1 VKLRSALLGLA
12 LLAAGPSLG
21 AEAPADAV
29 PFAPF
34 ELPLVNGSRFAS
46 LDEFRGKPLVI
57 HYWRSDCPACLAD
70 ASIFNEQAME
80 HPSFGFV
87 GIAVDERTNAL
98 RFLKRNPP
106 THLQLYAPM
115 SQAQVL
121 HRAGNHSA
129 GLPYTVV
136 LDSKHMIC
144 ARKLGKAGIDWLEA
158 AIARCGT

>member
-1 VKLRSALLGLA
+1 MLRAILVGLA
-12 LLAAGPSLG
+12 LLPVGSAMAAEPA
-21 AEAPADAV
+21 AEEV

-80 HPSFGFV
+80 HPALGFV

-115 SQAQVL
+115 SQAQLL
-121 HRAGNHSA
+121 HRAGNHTA

-144 ARKLGKAGIDWLEA
+144 DRKLGKAGIDWLEA
-158 AIARCGT
+158 AIARCGS